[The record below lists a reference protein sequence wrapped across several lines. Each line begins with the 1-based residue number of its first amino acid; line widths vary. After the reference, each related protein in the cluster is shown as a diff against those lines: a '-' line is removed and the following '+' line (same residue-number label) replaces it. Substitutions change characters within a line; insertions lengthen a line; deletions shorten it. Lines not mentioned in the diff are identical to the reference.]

1 MPKVSKVEVINER
14 YSTFPKLSLAKDR
27 KTMASKEEKVL
38 QIPLKDIVADLNWN
52 SRSGDYLGDT
62 SEETN
67 SFKELIASIKDS
79 GGINKDAAKVRPKG
93 NTGKFSLVSGFR
105 RYAAIKAIA
114 EEQGN
119 KDPVMRVI
127 VEELDELAARQENVR
142 ENVAR
147 ASLKG
152 ADLAWSLLELHQQF
166 LAKKIEP
173 TDIMITNSV
182 GMNQSYGNKLLNI
195 AKKVKPAIFKA
206 WRESKLPL
214 TVPEMLAVSKVD
226 PARQQEE
233 YDALMKKKA
242 PKSGKDKTKIY
253 LDSMKKKAAKLA
265 YLLGTMEREGLINTD
280 NFTFENHITYLVA
293 FKKDATPKQV
303 EAVAVAAEK
312 AYNEAMA
319 AEPNSE
325 ADEDDE

>member
-1 MPKVSKVEVINER
+1 
-14 YSTFPKLSLAKDR
+14 
-27 KTMASKEEKVL
+27 MAGKEEKVL
-38 QIPLKDIVADLNWN
+38 QLSLKDVVADLNWN
-52 SRSGDYLGDT
+52 SRSGDMTGDT

-67 SFKELIASIKDS
+67 SFKELVASIKDS
-79 GGINKDAAKVRPKG
+79 GGINRDAVKVRPKG
-93 NTGKFSLVSGFR
+93 NTGKYSLVAGFR

-119 KDPVMRVI
+119 KEPLIRAL
-127 VEELDELAARQENVR
+127 VEELDELGARQENVR

-152 ADLAWSLLELHQQF
+152 ADLAWSLLEIKQQF
-166 LAKKIEP
+166 LAKKVEP

-195 AKKVKPAIFKA
+195 GSKVKPAIFKQ

-214 TVPEMLAVSKVD
+214 TVPEMLSVSKVD

-233 YDALMKKKA
+233 YDSLMKKKG

-253 LDSMKKKAAKLA
+253 IDSMKKKAAKLA
-265 YLLGTMEREGLINTD
+265 YLLGSLEREGLISTD
-280 NFTFENHITYLVA
+280 NFTFENHITHLVK

-303 EAVAVAAEK
+303 ETVAIAAEK

-325 ADEDDE
+325 ADEDGDE

>member
-1 MPKVSKVEVINER
+1 
-14 YSTFPKLSLAKDR
+14 
-27 KTMASKEEKVL
+27 MASKEEKVI
-38 QIPLKDIVADLNWN
+38 QISLKDIIADLNWN
-52 SRSGDYLGDT
+52 SRSGDMTGDT

-67 SFKELIASIKDS
+67 SFKELVASIKDS
-79 GGINKDAAKVRPKG
+79 GGINKDAVKVRPKG
-93 NTGKFSLVSGFR
+93 NTGKFALVAGFR

-119 KDPVMRVI
+119 KEPVIRALIEDM
-127 VEELDELAARQENVR
+127 DELSARQENVR

-152 ADLAWSLLELHQQF
+152 ADLAWSLLEIHNQF
-166 LAKKIEP
+166 LAKKVEP

-195 AKKVKPAIFKA
+195 AKKVKPAIFKQ

-226 PARQQEE
+226 AARQQEE
-233 YDALMKKKA
+233 YDSLCKKKA

-253 LDSMKKKAAKLA
+253 IDSMKKKAAKIG
-265 YLLGTMEREGLINTD
+265 YLLGSLEREDLINTD
-280 NFTFENHITYLVA
+280 NLEFENHITHLVS
-293 FKKDATPKQV
+293 FKKDATPKQI
-303 EAVAVAAEK
+303 ETVALAAEK
-312 AYNEAMA
+312 AYNEALK

-325 ADEDDE
+325 GEEDNDDE